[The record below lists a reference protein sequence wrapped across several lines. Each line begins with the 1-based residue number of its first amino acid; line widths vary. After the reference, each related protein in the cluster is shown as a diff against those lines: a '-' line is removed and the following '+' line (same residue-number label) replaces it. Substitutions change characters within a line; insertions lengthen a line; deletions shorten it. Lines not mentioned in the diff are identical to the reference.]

1 MMHES
6 ERYVDFLMAYFRGV
20 LIKAIVIITCISA
33 TSVSN
38 AQSVTLKFSTP
49 QRLFAVSAYQLPGA
63 ASRPAVLIMS
73 GAKGYKA
80 AEYSRLAASL
90 NSSGIDA
97 LLIDYL
103 SDADF
108 AAIENADSA
117 SARIT
122 YYSQRM
128 AEWSATIRCVLSE
141 VRKQPRYQSKIGL
154 LGISLGAMPTTTVS
168 VNNPN
173 VAAMALVDGG
183 FPANFPTHIDSV
195 PPLILVWGGEDHVF
209 PPSTAKILSNL
220 ARRLGSSAELL
231 IYNGEGH
238 AFFLQDGNASATNAN
253 AKIVNF
259 FATQLRVQR

>member
-1 MMHES
+1 
-6 ERYVDFLMAYFRGV
+6 MAYFRGV

-38 AQSVTLKFSTP
+38 AQSVTLRFSTP
-49 QRLFAVSAYQLPGA
+49 QRLFTVSAYQLPGA

-80 AEYSRLAASL
+80 AEYSRLVASL

-108 AAIENADSA
+108 AATENADSA

-154 LGISLGAMPTTTVS
+154 LGISLGAMPTTTVG

-195 PPLILVWGGEDHVF
+195 PPLILVWEARIMSFRRARQRFSATSRVDLGAQLNF
-209 PPSTAKILSNL
+209 SSTTAKDTL
-220 ARRLGSSAELL
+220 
-231 IYNGEGH
+231 
-238 AFFLQDGNASATNAN
+238 FFFMMAMPAPPMPTPRS
-253 AKIVNF
+253 
-259 FATQLRVQR
+259 

>member
-1 MMHES
+1 MHKS
-6 ERYVDFLMAYFRGV
+6 ERYVGFTMAYFRGG
-20 LIKAIVIITCISA
+20 LIKAMVIITCISA
-33 TSVSN
+33 TSVSD
-38 AQSVTLKFSTP
+38 AQSVTLKFSTA
-49 QRLFAVSAYQLPGA
+49 QRKFTVSAYQLPGA

-80 AEYSRLAASL
+80 AEYSRLAVSL
-90 NSSGIDA
+90 NSSGIDV

-108 AAIENADSA
+108 AAIENAGSA
-117 SARIT
+117 SARIA

-128 AEWSATIRCVLSE
+128 AEWSATMRSVLGEIRQ
-141 VRKQPRYQSKIGL
+141 QPRYQSKIGL
-154 LGISLGAMPTTTVS
+154 LGISLGAMPTTTVG
-168 VNNPN
+168 VNNPD

-195 PPLILVWGGEDHVF
+195 PPLILIWGGEDHVF
-209 PPSTAKILSNL
+209 PRSTAMSLSNL
-220 ARRLGSSAELL
+220 ARRLGSSAELFV
-231 IYNGEGH
+231 YNGEGH

-253 AKIVNF
+253 AKIANF